1 VERMTVPELLALR
14 ARERDGQLFVACGEH
29 RRTYR
34 EAVERADRLARG
46 LSSLGVTAGDR
57 VALLVPN
64 RIERIDLFFGCA
76 RLGAVQVPI
85 NTFLKGEFLRYQVAD
100 SGAETA
106 VVDGPGLAALA
117 PVLADLPRLKRI
129 ILLDDAG
136 AGSPLPTVE
145 LIPFGEIAAG
155 TTAAGE
161 LSRPAP
167 DDLAAI
173 AYTSGTTGL
182 PKGCLLNQGYYVH
195 IGAVWQAANELQAG
209 DVIYT
214 AFPLF
219 HLSGQA
225 LALMAALHRG
235 ATVVFEPEFSASR
248 FMETAAAV
256 GATVV
261 MGVGAMA
268 HAILATPPSGADTA
282 HRVRLASWIPLPEAK
297 QLEFESRFQVPVTA
311 EGYGQTECAPV
322 TFSRPSGER
331 RRTSAGTAAPW
342 LDVRVVD
349 GDDVEVA
356 PGETGEI
363 VVRPREP
370 DSLFC
375 GYWGRPDDTLVTFR
389 NLWHHTGDYGRMDAE
404 GYLTFVDRKKDA
416 LRRRGENVSS
426 MELEAAIVRHPDI
439 AEVAVHAVP
448 SDATEDDIKACV
460 VPGGSAELTPEALF
474 DFFAATLP
482 YFAVPRYVEVVPAL
496 PKNALGRVLK
506 HELRA
511 AGVTP
516 ATWDFEHLGLSV
528 DRERRRGGV

>member
-1 VERMTVPELLALR
+1 MERMTVLELLDRR
-14 ARERDGQLFVACGEH
+14 ARERADQVFVACGEQ

-34 EAVERADRLARG
+34 QAAEIAGRVAGG
-46 LSSLGVTAGDR
+46 LGALGVSAGDR

-64 RIERIDLFFGCA
+64 RMERIDLFFGCA
-76 RLGAVQVPI
+76 GLGAVQVPI
-85 NTFLKGEFLRYQVAD
+85 NTFLKGEFLRHQLAD
-100 SGAETA
+100 CGAEMA
-106 VVDGPGLAALA
+106 VVDGPGLAALT
-117 PVLADLPRLKRI
+117 PVLGELPRLKRVV
-129 ILLDDAG
+129 LLDGGEEAAPAASVEVVPFDELAG
-136 AGSPLPTVE
+136 GAATT
-145 LIPFGEIAAG
+145 GERPA
-155 TTAAGE
+155 
-161 LSRPAP
+161 PAP

-173 AYTSGTTGL
+173 VYTSGTTGL

-195 IGAVWQAANELQAG
+195 IGAVWQAANELAAD

-248 FMETAAAV
+248 FMATAAEV

-268 HAILATPPSGADTA
+268 HAILATPPSPSDTA
-282 HRVRLASWIPLPEAK
+282 HRVRLASWIPLPEAR
-297 QLEFESRFQVPVTA
+297 QLEFENRFGTPVTA

-322 TFSRPSGER
+322 TFSRPSGPR
-331 RRTSAGTAAPW
+331 RRSTAGQAAPW
-342 LDVRVVD
+342 LDVRIVD
-349 GDDVEVA
+349 GDDGEVT
-356 PGETGEI
+356 PGTVGEI

-370 DSLFC
+370 DSLFQ
-375 GYWGRPDDTLVTFR
+375 GYWGRPEGTLATFR
-389 NLWHHTGDYGRMDAE
+389 NLWHHTGDYGRMDAD

-426 MELEAAIVRHPDI
+426 MELEAAIVRHPGI
-439 AEVAVHAVP
+439 AEAAVHAVP
-448 SDATEDDIKACV
+448 SAATEDDIKACV
-460 VPGGSAELTPEALF
+460 VPDGPAELTAEALF
-474 DFFAATLP
+474 AFFSETLP
-482 YFAVPRYVEVVPAL
+482 YFAVPRYVEILPAL

-511 AGVTP
+511 AGVTE
-516 ATWDFEHLGLSV
+516 ATWDFEQLGLTV
-528 DRERRRGGV
+528 DRRQRRGGP

>member
-1 VERMTVPELLALR
+1 VERMTVPELLNLKG
-14 ARERDGQLFVACGEH
+14 RERDSRLFVACGDH

-34 EAVERADRLARG
+34 EAAEVAERLARG
-46 LSSLGVTAGDR
+46 LRSLGVTAGDR
-57 VALLVPN
+57 VALLAPN

-85 NTFLKGEFLRYQVAD
+85 NPFLKGEFLRYQVD
-100 SGAETA
+100 DCGAETA
-106 VVDGPGLAALA
+106 VVDGPGLAALE
-117 PVLADLPRLKRI
+117 PLLGELPRLKRV
-129 ILLDDAG
+129 ILLDDPG
-136 AGSPLPTVE
+136 TTSPPPSAE
-145 LIPFGEIAAG
+145 LIPFEEIAGAA
-155 TTAAGE
+155 TTAGE
-161 LSRPAP
+161 LPQPAP

-173 AYTSGTTGL
+173 SYTSGTTGL

-235 ATVVFEPEFSASR
+235 ATVVFEPEFSATR
-248 FMETAAAV
+248 FMGTAAAV

-268 HAILATPPSGADTA
+268 HAILASPPSPADTA
-282 HRVRLASWIPLPEAK
+282 HRVRLASWIPLPEAR
-297 QLEFESRFQVPVTA
+297 QLEFENRFQVPVSA

-322 TFSRPSGER
+322 TFSRPSGPR
-331 RRTSAGTAAPW
+331 RRTTAGTAAPW

-349 GDDVEVA
+349 DDDVEVA
-356 PGETGEI
+356 PGKTGEI

-375 GYWGRPDDTLVTFR
+375 GYWGRPEETLATFR
-389 NLWHHTGDYGRMDAE
+389 NLWHHTGDYGRMDAD

-426 MELEAAIVRHPDI
+426 MELEAAIVRHPNI

-460 VPGGSAELTPEALF
+460 VTDGSAALTAEAMF
-474 DFFAATLP
+474 AFFAETLP
-482 YFAVPRYVEVVPAL
+482 YFAVPRYVEIVPAL

-506 HELRA
+506 HELRTT
-511 AGVTP
+511 GVTP
-516 ATWDFEHLGLSV
+516 GTWDFEELGLSV
-528 DRERRRGGV
+528 DRDRRRGGA